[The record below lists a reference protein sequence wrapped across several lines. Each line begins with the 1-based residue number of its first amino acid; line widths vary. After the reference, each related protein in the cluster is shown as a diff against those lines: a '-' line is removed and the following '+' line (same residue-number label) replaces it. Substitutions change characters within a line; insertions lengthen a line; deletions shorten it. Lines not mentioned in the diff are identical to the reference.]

1 MRREVNRVCAEV
13 EVGRIDVVW
22 CGMVAVIVKVIVL
35 LLYIALVA
43 LVCIASY
50 VRIRVCTICRRF
62 AYNHHSKV
70 CDLASVRM

>member
-1 MRREVNRVCAEV
+1 MCAEV

-22 CGMVAVIVKVIVL
+22 CGMVAIIVKVIVL
-35 LLYIALVA
+35 FLSLVY
-43 LVCIASY
+43 IASY

-70 CDLASVRM
+70 CDLASVHT